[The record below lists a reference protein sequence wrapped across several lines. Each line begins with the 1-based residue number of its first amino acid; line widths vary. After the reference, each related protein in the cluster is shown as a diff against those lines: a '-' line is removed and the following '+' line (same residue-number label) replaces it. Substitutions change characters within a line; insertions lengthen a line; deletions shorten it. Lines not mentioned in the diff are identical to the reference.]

1 MEFELKE
8 EVGVGGRLR
17 YANNSQYKNDV
28 LIRKE
33 CKVHRAVLE
42 EVKRIVRESTVLTA
56 DDGEWPEPDR
66 AGRQEL
72 EIVLDEEHISFTCSK
87 LGSLT
92 EIAAS
97 KNPETL
103 RNFYYL
109 TQDLKCLIFSIVT
122 CHFKVSGNFLH
133 RQQQQQQAV
142 GPYFFR
148 CLDIKTDTRHCL
160 TYTTT
165 GEQDNVLQDID

>member
-1 MEFELKE
+1 MSSTSSPFYCRYYVGHKGRFGHEFMEFELKE

-42 EVKRIVRESTVLTA
+42 EVKRIVRESTVLSA

-72 EIVLDEEHISFTCSK
+72 EIVLDDEHISFTCSK

-97 KNPETL
+97 TNPETL

-122 CHFKVSGNFLH
+122 CHFKVRILLRCG
-133 RQQQQQQAV
+133 V
-142 GPYFFR
+142 PCPYFFF
-148 CLDIKTDTRHCL
+148 L
-160 TYTTT
+160 
-165 GEQDNVLQDID
+165 